1 MKVSDEGD
9 MIRISV
15 FNTGEGIDPQYS
27 QRIFEPYFTTREES
41 GGTGLGLYISRC
53 IVEDRLNGSISM
65 KNVKG
70 GVEFDVTI
78 PASREKKEQ

>member
-1 MKVSDEGD
+1 M
-9 MIRISV
+9 
-15 FNTGEGIDPQYS
+15 
-27 QRIFEPYFTTREES
+27 
-41 GGTGLGLYISRC
+41 GLYISRC